1 MDFSSRRQK
10 GNMKAVKNSLFLG
23 ILLAIARL
31 GVADDGIWLLNEF
44 PGAALKAK
52 YGFEVSGVFLK
63 NLQLGSVRFNN
74 GGSGS
79 FVSSEG
85 LVFTNHHVGSDC
97 IQKLSSKEHDYLKD
111 GFMAATRSEER
122 KCPDLELNVLLSI
135 ENVTE
140 KVKAAVPA
148 SATPAEAATRR
159 RAEMSAIEKACAD
172 RSSHRCDVVTLFSGG
187 QYHLYEYQKY
197 TDIRLV
203 FAPEKDIA
211 FFGGDADNFTYPR
224 WNLDV
229 CFFRVYE
236 NDKPLKP
243 LHFFPWSRNGVK
255 KGELTFVSGNP
266 GSTGRLLTLAEFEF
280 QRDLSVKLNLERNR
294 GLIAA
299 LKQYSK
305 KGPEEARVALEEI
318 FGAENSYKALSGF
331 MTGLADPA
339 FMARKKTEEAAFKA
353 AIGKDPDKQKQY
365 GSVWDQLRD
374 ITEAYKPIYPG
385 VMVFENGPN
394 QYGSVL
400 PIARQ
405 IYRYAT
411 ERQKP
416 DAERLREYAAAGLAS
431 LEESIFST
439 APLTASLETAVV
451 AEYLRFAL
459 EVLGPDNTVLKALL
473 NGRSPDQ
480 VAAEAI
486 ANTKL
491 FSVEERK
498 RLAASAELVQTSPD
512 GLLRLIRIIEPE
524 ARKFRKDY
532 EDRVQAR
539 QSLETARLAQAQYA
553 LGGNVYP
560 DATFTLRVS
569 FGPAIGYR
577 SSSGKSINWMTD
589 FAGMYR
595 HATGTDPF
603 ALPKRWLDRKKNLNL
618 SVPFNFVTTA
628 DTHGGNSGS
637 PTVNTKGEIIG
648 ILFDGNL
655 EGLPNRYIY
664 TDKQA
669 RSVHVASQG
678 IVESLSKIYQ
688 AETLLKEL
696 GF

>member
-1 MDFSSRRQK
+1 
-10 GNMKAVKNSLFLG
+10 MKNYLFYGILHAFASLG
-23 ILLAIARL
+23 I
-31 GVADDGIWLLNEF
+31 ADGGIWLLNEF
-44 PGAALKAK
+44 PRAAIKAK
-52 YGFEVSGVFLK
+52 YGFDVSDGFLK
-63 NLQLGSVRFNN
+63 KLQLGSVRFNN

-79 FVSSEG
+79 FVSGEG

-111 GFMAATRSEER
+111 GFMAATRSDER

-140 KVKAAVPA
+140 KVKASVPA

-159 RAEMSAIEKACAD
+159 RAEMSAIEKACSD
-172 RSSHRCDVVTLFSGG
+172 RTNHRCDVVTLFSGG

-197 TDIRLV
+197 TDIRLA

-211 FFGGDADNFTYPR
+211 FFGGDADNFTFPR

-229 CFFRVYE
+229 CFFRVYD

-243 LHFFPWSRNGVK
+243 LHFFPWSREGVK

-266 GSTGRLLTLAEFEF
+266 GSTGRLLTYAEFEF
-280 QRDLSVKLNLERNR
+280 QRDFAVKWNLERNR
-294 GLIAA
+294 GLVAA

-318 FGAENSYKALSGF
+318 FGTENSYKALSGF
-331 MTGLADPA
+331 MMGLSDPS
-339 FMARKKTEEAAFKA
+339 FMARKKAEEDTFKA
-353 AIGKDPDKQKQY
+353 AISKDSDKQRQF
-365 GSVWDQLRD
+365 GSVWDQLRE
-374 ITEAYKPIYPG
+374 ITETYKPIYPG
-385 VMVFENGPN
+385 LMIFENGPN
-394 QYGSVL
+394 QYGSIL
-400 PIARQ
+400 PIARR

-416 DAERLREYAAAGLAS
+416 NGERLREYSEAGLAS
-431 LEESIFST
+431 LEESIFSA
-439 APLTASLETAVV
+439 APLTESLETAVL
-451 AEYLRFAL
+451 AEYLRFGAQ
-459 EVLGPDNTVLKALL
+459 VLGLNNPVMASLL
-473 NGRSPDQ
+473 AGRTPEQ
-480 VAAEAI
+480 AASEAI

-491 FSVEERK
+491 FSVDERK
-498 RLAASAELVQTSPD
+498 RLAASADLVQSSPD
-512 GLLRLIRIIEPE
+512 GLLRLIRLIEPE
-524 ARKFRKDY
+524 ARRVRKEF

-569 FGPAIGYR
+569 FGPATGYR
-577 SSSGKSINWMTD
+577 NANGKSINWMTD
-589 FAGMYR
+589 FGGMYR
-595 HATGTDPF
+595 HATGKDPF
-603 ALPKRWLDRKKNLNL
+603 ALPKRWLDRKKNLTL
-618 SVPFNFVTTA
+618 GVPFNFVTTA

-637 PTVNTKGEIIG
+637 PTVNTKGELIG

-678 IVESLSKIYQ
+678 IIESLRKIYQ
-688 AETLLKEL
+688 AEMLLKEL